1 MERKKDKSQYRPEQG
16 EARGSG
22 LSQQAVRAWAAV
34 ARSSSGKRLRD
45 YECRGGGE
53 LQQRS
58 CAGRGSEASGK
69 LTGIQGGA
77 GRFTRKV
84 RFSGPCEIDF
94 IFVS

>member
-1 MERKKDKSQYRPEQG
+1 MSTG
-16 EARGSG
+16 VGG
-22 LSQQAVRAWAAV
+22 LQ
-34 ARSSSGKRLRD
+34 L
-45 YECRGGGE
+45 
-53 LQQRS
+53 RS
-58 CAGRGSEASGK
+58 CAGRGSEASGGK

>member
-1 MERKKDKSQYRPEQG
+1 M
-16 EARGSG
+16 SG
-22 LSQQAVRAWAAV
+22 
-34 ARSSSGKRLRD
+34 G
-45 YECRGGGE
+45 GGGE

-58 CAGRGSEASGK
+58 YAGRGSEASGK